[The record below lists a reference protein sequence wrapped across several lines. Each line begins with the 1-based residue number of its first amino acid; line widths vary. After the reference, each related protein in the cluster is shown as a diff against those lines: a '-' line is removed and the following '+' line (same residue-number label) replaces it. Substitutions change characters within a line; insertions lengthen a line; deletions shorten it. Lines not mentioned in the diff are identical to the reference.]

1 MLSATAAIRE
11 PDLSIGFHANG
22 YAHRDAHMS
31 LPPLDEDIVVFQ
43 GSHRAC
49 QEFSLVLEAQSIPY
63 QLIEQDL
70 HWVLAVPP
78 PLQAMAREELAR
90 YTLERR
96 RPHRFMPPPEPFP
109 GSALGAIAYVIVL
122 LTTAHAAGAGWF
134 GVDWMDAGDL
144 QRNPAGQW
152 PWWRALT
159 ALTLHLDAV
168 HLIGN
173 LLFGVAAG
181 VIVGRMFGPGVAWAA
196 IILSAA
202 TANLL
207 ELLMAPVGYRAVGA
221 STAVFAALGMLSGYG
236 WGQQRKLAARWL
248 HRWAPLLAGASL
260 LALFGAGSEQVTEKV
275 DVLGHLLGFICG
287 VGMGYLFARNDWPR
301 SRSAGLQWIA
311 GAFVFCALLIAWFRA
326 LWMAPGVP

>member
-1 MLSATAAIRE
+1 M
-11 PDLSIGFHANG
+11 NQ
-22 YAHRDAHMS
+22 
-31 LPPLDEDIVVFQ
+31 PPLDEDIVVFQ
-43 GSHRAC
+43 GSQRAC

-70 HWVLAVPP
+70 HWVLAVPT
-78 PLQAMAREELAR
+78 PLQALARDELAR
-90 YTLERR
+90 YTIERR
-96 RPHRFMPPPEPFP
+96 RPHRVAPPLEPFP
-109 GSALGAIAYVIVL
+109 GSALGAIGYVIVL
-122 LTTAHAAGAGWF
+122 LATAHAAGAGWF
-134 GVDWMDAGDL
+134 GVDWLDAGDL
-144 QRNPAGQW
+144 RRSTVGGW

-159 ALTLHLDAV
+159 ALTLHLDV
-168 HLIGN
+168 LHLVGN
-173 LLFGVAAG
+173 LLFGAAAG

-196 IILSAA
+196 ITLSAV

-207 ELLMAPVGYRAVGA
+207 ELLLTPAGYRAVGA

-248 HRWAPLLAGASL
+248 HRWAPLLAGACL

-301 SRSAGLQWIA
+301 SRGTTLQMIA
-311 GAFVFCALLIAWFRA
+311 GIFVLCALLVAWFRA
-326 LWMAPGVP
+326 LWLAPGVS